1 MFKQVRAGFCFR
13 KEKRTLRREGG
24 KALSENRTAADRN
37 RFSKKKLRDARG
49 IKERQEMIDRKHR
62 LSIRKQCDLLCINR
76 SNLYYSPQRERDAN
90 LILMTEIDKIHLKY
104 PSFGIRRITR
114 ELREI
119 GFIVNRKRVRRLM
132 QVMGIATI
140 YPKRNLSKL
149 GKTSYIRPYLL
160 RGLKIE
166 RPNQVWQI
174 DISYIPMKRGFMY
187 LTAIIDVYSRYIV
200 GWQLSNTLEMET
212 QTSAMNEAIK
222 KYGKPEIVN
231 SDQGSQYT
239 SNHWIE
245 SMETHGVKISM
256 DGKGRATDNIYIER
270 FFRTIKYDY
279 IYLNPVESGWELY
292 EGIRDFISGYHRRS
306 HQGINLQ
313 KPKDLFIFE
322 PTNKLKSA

>member
-1 MFKQVRAGFCFR
+1 M
-13 KEKRTLRREGG
+13 
-24 KALSENRTAADRN
+24 
-37 RFSKKKLRDARG
+37 
-49 IKERQEMIDRKHR
+49 KERREMIDKQHR
-62 LSIRKQCDLLCINR
+62 LSVRKQCGLLCINR
-76 SNLYYSPQRERDAN
+76 SNLYYSPKKESDTN

-104 PSFGIRRITR
+104 PSFGIRRITQ

-132 QVMGIATI
+132 QLMRIATI

-149 GKTSYIRPYLL
+149 GKATYIRPYLL
-160 RGLKIE
+160 KDLKIE
-166 RPNQVWQI
+166 KANQVWQI
-174 DISYIPMKRGFMY
+174 DISYIPMKGGFMY

-200 GWQLSNTLEMET
+200 GWQLSNTLEKET
-212 QTSAMNEAIK
+212 QTLVMNEAIK

-239 SNHWIE
+239 SNHWIGC
-245 SMETHGVKISM
+245 MENHGIKISM

-292 EGIRDFISGYHRRS
+292 EGIQDFIKGYNKRS
-306 HQGINLQ
+306 HQGINNQ
-313 KPKDLFIFE
+313 KPKDLFNFE
-322 PTNKLKSA
+322 LTNQLKSA

>member
-1 MFKQVRAGFCFR
+1 
-13 KEKRTLRREGG
+13 
-24 KALSENRTAADRN
+24 
-37 RFSKKKLRDARG
+37 
-49 IKERQEMIDRKHR
+49 MIDKQHR
-62 LSIRKQCDLLCINR
+62 LSVRKQCGLLCINR
-76 SNLYYSPQRERDAN
+76 SNLYYSPKKESDTN

-104 PSFGIRRITR
+104 PSFGIRRITQ

-132 QVMGIATI
+132 QLMRIATI

-149 GKTSYIRPYLL
+149 GKATYIRPYLL
-160 RGLKIE
+160 KDLKIE
-166 RPNQVWQI
+166 KANQVWQI

-200 GWQLSNTLEMET
+200 GWQLSNTLEKET
-212 QTSAMNEAIK
+212 QTLVMNEAIK

-239 SNHWIE
+239 SNHWIGC
-245 SMETHGVKISM
+245 MENHGIKISM

-292 EGIRDFISGYHRRS
+292 EGIQDFIKGYNKRN
-306 HQGINLQ
+306 HQGINNQ
-313 KPKDLFIFE
+313 KPKDLFNFE
-322 PTNKLKSA
+322 LTNQLKSA

>member
-1 MFKQVRAGFCFR
+1 V
-13 KEKRTLRREGG
+13 
-24 KALSENRTAADRN
+24 
-37 RFSKKKLRDARG
+37 
-49 IKERQEMIDRKHR
+49 KERREMIDKQHR
-62 LSIRKQCDLLCINR
+62 LSVRKQCGLLCINR
-76 SNLYYSPQRERDAN
+76 SNLYYSPKKESDTN

-104 PSFGIRRITR
+104 PSFGIRRITQ

-132 QVMGIATI
+132 QLMRIATI

-149 GKTSYIRPYLL
+149 GKATYIRPYLL
-160 RGLKIE
+160 KDLKIE
-166 RPNQVWQI
+166 KANQVWQI

-200 GWQLSNTLEMET
+200 GWQLSNTLEKET
-212 QTSAMNEAIK
+212 QTLVMNEAIK

-239 SNHWIE
+239 SNHWIGC
-245 SMETHGVKISM
+245 MENHDIKISM

-292 EGIRDFISGYHRRS
+292 EGIQDFIKGYNKRS
-306 HQGINLQ
+306 HQGINNQ
-313 KPKDLFIFE
+313 KPKDLFNFE
-322 PTNKLKSA
+322 LTNQLKSA